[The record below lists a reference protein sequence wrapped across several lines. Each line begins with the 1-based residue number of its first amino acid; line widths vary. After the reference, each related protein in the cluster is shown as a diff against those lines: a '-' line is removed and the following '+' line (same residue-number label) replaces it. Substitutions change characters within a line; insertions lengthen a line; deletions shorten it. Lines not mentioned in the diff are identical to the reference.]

1 VGTEL
6 EVRIAYLLQE
16 IFLTI
21 KRRRNSGC
29 DRLSVQRN
37 ARRLFWVV
45 VAAIVLY
52 VVLDAIA
59 QSLPP
64 HYSPIKDVE
73 SDLAVG
79 PYGWVMVINFL
90 NRGALSLVFLY
101 ALAETA
107 RSNGELG
114 RSFRIGIYTFG
125 VWAVGA
131 IILAFFPTDVPAT
144 PISWHGAI
152 HLVVAIL
159 AFFGGAFGALII
171 SLRLGKNEAIQ
182 KVGRPAL
189 LIAIVS
195 VILLFVAS
203 ATLTGPVGGL
213 TERLFLGSVLL
224 WEAIVSLYLGKRTPG
239 PAPA

>member
-1 VGTEL
+1 
-6 EVRIAYLLQE
+6 
-16 IFLTI
+16 
-21 KRRRNSGC
+21 
-29 DRLSVQRN
+29 LSVQTN

-45 VAAIVLY
+45 ISAIILY
-52 VVLDAIA
+52 VLLDAIA

-79 PYGWVMVINFL
+79 PYGYVMAINFL
-90 NRGALSLVFLY
+90 NRGVLSLVFLY
-101 ALAETA
+101 ALAGTV
-107 RSNGELG
+107 RSNSGSWG
-114 RSFRIGIYTFG
+114 HFSIGIYTFG

-131 IILAFFPTDVPAT
+131 IVLAFFPTDVPAT

-152 HLVVAIL
+152 HLVAAIL

-171 SLRLGKNEAIQ
+171 SLRLGKNEAAR
-182 KVGRPAL
+182 KLRRPAL

-195 VILLFVAS
+195 IILLFVAV
-203 ATLTGPVGGL
+203 ATLTGPIGGL

-224 WEAIVSLYLGKRTPG
+224 WEAIVSLYFGK
-239 PAPA
+239 

>member
-1 VGTEL
+1 LG
-6 EVRIAYLLQE
+6 
-16 IFLTI
+16 
-21 KRRRNSGC
+21 
-29 DRLSVQRN
+29 VQTN

-45 VAAIVLY
+45 IAAIVLY

-79 PYGWVMVINFL
+79 PYGWVMAINFL

-101 ALAETA
+101 ALIETA
-107 RSNGELG
+107 RSNAGLG
-114 RSFRIGIYTFG
+114 RHFRIGIYTFG

-171 SLRLGKNEAIQ
+171 SLGLGKNEVIQ
-182 KVGRPAL
+182 KVRRPAL

-195 VILLFVAS
+195 VILLFVAV

-224 WEAIVSLYLGKRTPG
+224 WEAIVSLYLGK
-239 PAPA
+239 

>member
-1 VGTEL
+1 
-6 EVRIAYLLQE
+6 
-16 IFLTI
+16 
-21 KRRRNSGC
+21 
-29 DRLSVQRN
+29 VQTN

-45 VAAIVLY
+45 IAAIVLY

-79 PYGWVMVINFL
+79 PYGWVMAINFL

-101 ALAETA
+101 VLAETA
-107 RSNGELG
+107 RSNGGLG
-114 RSFRIGIYTFG
+114 RNIRIGIYAFG

-171 SLRLGKNEAIQ
+171 SLRYGKNEAIQ
-182 KVGRPAL
+182 KLGRPAL

-195 VILLFVAS
+195 VILLFVAV

-224 WEAIVSLYLGKRTPG
+224 WEAIVSLYLGK
-239 PAPA
+239 

>member
-1 VGTEL
+1 LG
-6 EVRIAYLLQE
+6 
-16 IFLTI
+16 
-21 KRRRNSGC
+21 
-29 DRLSVQRN
+29 VQTN
-37 ARRLFWVV
+37 VRRLFWVV
-45 VAAIVLY
+45 IAAIVLY

-64 HYSPIKDVE
+64 HCSPIKDVE

-79 PYGWVMVINFL
+79 PYGYVMAINFL

-107 RSNGELG
+107 RSNGGLS
-114 RSFRIGIYTFG
+114 RHFRIGIYTFG

-131 IILAFFPTDVPAT
+131 IILAFFSTDVPAT

-159 AFFGGAFGALII
+159 AFFGGAFGALMI
-171 SLRLGKNEAIQ
+171 SLRLGENEAFQ
-182 KVGRPAL
+182 KLRGSAL

-195 VILLFVAS
+195 VILLFVAL

-224 WEAIVSLYLGKRTPG
+224 WEVIVAFYLGR
-239 PAPA
+239 

>member
-1 VGTEL
+1 V
-6 EVRIAYLLQE
+6 
-16 IFLTI
+16 
-21 KRRRNSGC
+21 
-29 DRLSVQRN
+29 
-37 ARRLFWVV
+37 
-45 VAAIVLY
+45 VLY

-64 HYSPIKDVE
+64 HYSTIKDVE

-79 PYGWVMVINFL
+79 PYGYVMAINFL
-90 NRGALSLVFLY
+90 NRGAFSLVFLY

-107 RSNGELG
+107 RLNGWSG
-114 RSFRIGIYTFG
+114 WQFRIGMCSFG

-144 PISWHGAI
+144 PVSWHGAI
-152 HLVVAIL
+152 HLVVATL
-159 AFFGGAFGALII
+159 AFLGGALGALMI
-171 SLRLGKNEAIQ
+171 SLRLGKNEAVQ
-182 KVGRPAL
+182 KLRRPAL

-195 VILLFVAS
+195 VILLFVAA

-224 WEAIVSLYLGKRTPG
+224 WEAIISLYLGK
-239 PAPA
+239 

>member
-1 VGTEL
+1 M
-6 EVRIAYLLQE
+6 
-16 IFLTI
+16 
-21 KRRRNSGC
+21 
-29 DRLSVQRN
+29 SVQTN

-45 VAAIVLY
+45 IAAIVLY

-64 HYSPIKDVE
+64 HYSPIKDFE
-73 SDLAVG
+73 SDLTVG
-79 PYGWVMVINFL
+79 PYGYVMTINFL

-101 ALAETA
+101 ALSETVRSNRRLA
-107 RSNGELG
+107 RSI
-114 RSFRIGIYTFG
+114 RIGIYTFG

-159 AFFGGAFGALII
+159 AFLGGAIGALII

-182 KVGRPAL
+182 KLRRPSL
-189 LIAIVS
+189 LIAIAS
-195 VILLFVAS
+195 VILLFVAL
-203 ATLTGPVGGL
+203 ANFTGPVAGL
-213 TERLFLGSVLL
+213 TERLFIGSVLL
-224 WEAIVSLYLGKRTPG
+224 WEAIVSLYLGK
-239 PAPA
+239 